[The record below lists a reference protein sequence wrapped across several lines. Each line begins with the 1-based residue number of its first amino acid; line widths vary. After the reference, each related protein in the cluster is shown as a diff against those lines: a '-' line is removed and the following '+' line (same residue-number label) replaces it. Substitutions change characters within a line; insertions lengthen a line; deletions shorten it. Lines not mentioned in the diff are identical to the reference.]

1 MPADTGKT
9 KIFSIYFKGQV
20 IIMAKFDGVIGQ
32 QVLSVT
38 EKDNELTVVLQDN
51 RYLFV
56 RVNNGKLE
64 VQSVPE

>member
-1 MPADTGKT
+1 
-9 KIFSIYFKGQV
+9 
-20 IIMAKFDGVIGQ
+20 MAKFDGIIGQ

-56 RVNNGKLE
+56 KVNNGKLE
-64 VQSVPE
+64 VDSVPE

>member
-1 MPADTGKT
+1 
-9 KIFSIYFKGQV
+9 
-20 IIMAKFDGVIGQ
+20 MAKFDGVIGQ

-56 RVNNGKLE
+56 KVNNGKLE
-64 VQSVPE
+64 VESVPE